1 MKINRL
7 ISSAIL
13 GIMLVGLL
21 GSTPASAG
29 TTGVSI
35 AVTQSSPGLLA
46 ALQRVLSY
54 FGLSNL
60 IGSSSRSNF
69 LGGTGGV

>member
-7 ISSAIL
+7 IASAIL
-13 GIMLVGLL
+13 GIMLLGLL

-29 TTGVSI
+29 TTAVFI
-35 AVTQSSPGLLA
+35 AATQPSTGLFA
-46 ALQRVLSY
+46 AMERVLSY
-54 FGLSNL
+54 FGLSL
-60 IGSSSRSNF
+60 RGSGSTSNF